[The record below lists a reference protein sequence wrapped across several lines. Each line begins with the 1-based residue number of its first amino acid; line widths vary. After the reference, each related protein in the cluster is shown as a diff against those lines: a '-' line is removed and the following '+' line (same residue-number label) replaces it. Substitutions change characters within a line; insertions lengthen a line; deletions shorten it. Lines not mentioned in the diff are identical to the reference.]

1 MGAYTDFID
10 QYGSD
15 GKISK
20 GDIKD
25 FQSGGGS
32 QADAQKFVEK
42 AQQGAKGYS
51 GTVGDKAAGYAGKDG
66 KWDGSSS
73 SGGQTATDTSNTSS
87 YGGYSYNPGDFGYTD
102 GGLAITPPMF
112 EALAAEEL
120 AKIQG
125 EAQVNIQETIGKN
138 NVLVNQIMAESNKYM
153 ADSARQGTQYVADRN
168 LDIAQ
173 YTADSEERWRKYL
186 GDVEAE
192 NNLAVQ
198 GLKNQGA
205 IDLQAIINTGLTD
218 VADIQGTYASERV
231 KLQGEYDVQR
241 SNIQADFE
249 KFKAARAKEGQIYGS
264 LMAGFWS

>member
-1 MGAYTDFID
+1 
-10 QYGSD
+10 
-15 GKISK
+15 KISK

-25 FQSGGGS
+25 FQAAGGS
-32 QADAQKFVEK
+32 QSQAQSFIEK
-42 AQQGAKGYS
+42 AQQGKKGYE

-73 SGGQTATDTSNTSS
+73 SGGQTATDTS
-87 YGGYSYNPGDFGYTD
+87 YGYGYSPGDFGYTD

-138 NVLVNQIMAESNKYM
+138 NILVNQIMAESNKYM

-192 NNLAVQ
+192 
-198 GLKNQGA
+198 
-205 IDLQAIINTGLTD
+205 
-218 VADIQGTYASERV
+218 
-231 KLQGEYDVQR
+231 
-241 SNIQADFE
+241 
-249 KFKAARAKEGQIYGS
+249 
-264 LMAGFWS
+264 